1 MPKPQLFSSALAT
14 ELQAYVDLKRAL
26 GRRFDGVAHTL
37 TSLDRFLKSGKYKT
51 LNRAAFEGWCITHD
65 GVASGVRRARMLD
78 VRNFCLYRS
87 RAEPG
92 CFVPDA
98 STFPRHHQRILPHI
112 LSEADVGRMLNAAAG
127 LERRSAS
134 PLRPEVTRLAIVLLF
149 TTGLRRGELLKLTVR
164 DYDPK
169 ERTLHVRETKFFKSR
184 ILPLN
189 AEIAGEVDR
198 YLHARA
204 TRGLP
209 TSPDTKLIR
218 NARQGGG
225 SYTGPALQSSIKM
238 LLKECGVFTAQG
250 RQPRI
255 HDFRHSF
262 AVNALLRWYRSGA
275 DMGAMLPLLATYMG
289 HGDAVSTHY
298 YLQFIEPLRR
308 AASERFA
315 KLYGG
320 LVNPMPQRKG
330 LRP

>member
-1 MPKPQLFSSALAT
+1 MPKAQLFSSALAPN
-14 ELQAYVDLKRAL
+14 LQAYVDLKRAL
-26 GRRFDGVAHTL
+26 GRRFDGVTHTL
-37 TSLDRFLKSGKYKT
+37 VSLDRFLKSGKYKT
-51 LNRAAFEGWCITHD
+51 LSSAAFEGWCRTHD

-78 VRNFCLYRS
+78 VRNFCLYCS
-87 RAEPG
+87 RAEPD

-98 STFPRHHQRILPHI
+98 GTFPRHHQRILPHI
-112 LSEADVGRMLNAAAG
+112 LSEPDVARLLNAAAG

-149 TTGLRRGELLKLTVR
+149 TTGLRRGELLNLTLR

-169 ERTLHVRETKFFKSR
+169 ECTLHVRETKFFKSR

-189 AEIAGEVDR
+189 VEIAAEVDR
-198 YLHARA
+198 YLRARA
-204 TRGLP
+204 KRGLP
-209 TSPDTKLIR
+209 TLPDTKLIR
-218 NARQGGG
+218 NAWQGGG

-238 LLKECGVFTAQG
+238 LLKKCGIVTALG

-262 AVNALLRWYRSGA
+262 AINALLRWYRTGA

-289 HGDAVSTHY
+289 HGTAVSTHY
-298 YLQFIEPLRR
+298 YLQFIEPLRT

-320 LVNPMPQRKG
+320 LVNSMPQHEGR
-330 LRP
+330 RP